1 MIARIMGEG
10 QVKLSDSH
18 LPRLNE
24 LDDELL
30 AAMEQDDE
38 AAFRRTLGVLLDA
51 VRQLGEPLPVDSL
64 EPSDLILPSRDASLD
79 EVRQMLYDDG
89 LIPG

>member
-10 QVKLSDSH
+10 QVKLSNSH

-30 AAMEQDDE
+30 AAMEKGDE
-38 AAFRRTLGVLLDA
+38 GAFRLTLGVLLD
-51 VRQLGEPLPVDSL
+51 VVHELGEPLPVDSL
-64 EPSDLILPSRDASLD
+64 EPSDLILPARDASLD
-79 EVRQMLYDDG
+79 EVRQMLHDDG

>member
-10 QVKLSDSH
+10 QVTLSDSH

-30 AAMEQDDE
+30 AAMEEDDE
-38 AAFRRTLGVLLDA
+38 AAFRLTLGVLLD
-51 VRQLGEPLPVDSL
+51 VVQELGEPLPVDSL
-64 EPSDLILPSRDASLD
+64 EPSDLILPARDASLD
-79 EVRQMLYDDG
+79 EVRQMLRDDG